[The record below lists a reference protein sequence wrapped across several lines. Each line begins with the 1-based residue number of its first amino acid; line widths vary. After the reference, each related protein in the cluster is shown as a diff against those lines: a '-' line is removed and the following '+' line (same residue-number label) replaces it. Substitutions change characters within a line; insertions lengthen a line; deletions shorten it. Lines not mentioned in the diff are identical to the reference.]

1 MFLFP
6 DSTGHPEISRRSGDF
21 SAEGAEGRK
30 VSFSM
35 GAFSRFCPLAGGCG
49 VWLKRLNHLNI
60 KNALPF
66 LVVRF
71 LCNRLLVSSA
81 IIHSLSFA
89 SNQRNSIST
98 NENKR

>member
-30 VSFSM
+30 VSFSR

-60 KNALPF
+60 KNAHYEYS
-66 LVVRF
+66 
-71 LCNRLLVSSA
+71 CW
-81 IIHSLSFA
+81 
-89 SNQRNSIST
+89 
-98 NENKR
+98 